1 MNAVET
7 ILKLLLIG
15 IIAYGLIFFVQ
26 KNWPISPFGPSLSE
40 FKDATD
46 LHPDV
51 AEKRDQLIEKAK
63 AQGIDVVITDG
74 FRSFEEQDE
83 LYARGRTTEGQIV
96 TYSKGGES
104 YHNYGLAID
113 FALRVDNGDIIW
125 DMEYDGNGN
134 GKSDWMEVAEIGKKL
149 GFEWGGDWQGFKDY
163 PHFQLRPEDIK

>member
-40 FKDATD
+40 FEGATD

-163 PHFQLRPEDIK
+163 PHFQLKPEDIK